1 MLRSWPKRT
10 DAWAELIESEICLK
24 RLALT
29 GGALLALIQFILA
42 PNVQSAETDEFH
54 PHTLGVFLGGTD
66 ESGGSTEFTYGL
78 EYAFRFN
85 DRVGVGL
92 VRLEKIVR
100 TCENLD
106 DLTFGKMR
114 P

>member
-1 MLRSWPKRT
+1 MAIFRKRPAVT
-10 DAWAELIESEICLK
+10 I
-24 RLALT
+24 
-29 GGALLALIQFILA
+29 GALLALIQFMLA
-42 PNVQSAETDEFH
+42 PSVQSAETDEFH

-92 VRLEKIVR
+92 VYDVWRQPPWYQM
-100 TCENLD
+100 T
-106 DLTFGKMR
+106 
-114 P
+114 